1 MSTIPVSSVPQAV
14 AYLKTQIQAQL
25 TSTTST
31 ATLRQ
36 GTYVFAGDPTT
47 PNLPDD
53 FISVGRVVR
62 SLSKESMRGDGGF
75 GYLQESYDV
84 TVTVS
89 VWRGG
94 QTEPWV
100 TNRAWELV
108 GYVEA
113 AVRST
118 PGLGGL
124 VDEAYPS
131 RSTTPGPVF
140 TGEPVGPQVTI
151 TETIHCTR
159 YG

>member
-1 MSTIPVSSVPQAV
+1 MSPVPVSSVPQV
-14 AYLKTQIQAQL
+14 LAYLKTKIEAQL
-25 TSTTST
+25 ASTTST
-31 ATLRQ
+31 STLRE
-36 GTYVFAGDPTT
+36 GTYVFAGDPTS
-47 PNLPDD
+47 PNLPAD
-53 FISVGRVVR
+53 FISIGRVVR
-62 SLSKESMRGDGGF
+62 TPSRAAMVGSGGF
-75 GYLQESYDV
+75 GFLEEHYDV

-100 TNRAWELV
+100 TERAWTLL
-108 GYVEA
+108 GYVEI

-131 RSTTPGPVF
+131 RSSTPGPVF

-151 TETIHCTR
+151 TETIHCDR
-159 YG
+159 LA